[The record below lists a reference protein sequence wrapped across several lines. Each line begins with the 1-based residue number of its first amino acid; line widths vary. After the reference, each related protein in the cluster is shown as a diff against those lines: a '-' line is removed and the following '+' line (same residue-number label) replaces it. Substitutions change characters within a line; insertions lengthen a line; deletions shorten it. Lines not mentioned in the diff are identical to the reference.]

1 MISLHHLKA
10 GDTVIT
16 SYAGVEKPGKVLQVD
31 HEEKKVLVTT
41 DNDTNEFWYDLD
53 NLYSI
58 PLDEATLLRLQFHVD
73 TAQSNSSSKLYVR
86 GPFSVRIYENGN
98 QPLLQLHYRDETR
111 NLNAPITLN
120 ELQNHYHGMTNFHL
134 E

>member
-31 HEEKKVLVTT
+31 HEDKKVLVTT

-73 TAQSNSSSKLYVR
+73 SGQSNTGSKLYVR
-86 GPFSVRIYENGN
+86 GPFSVRIHANGS